1 MPKFDPQL
9 VKVMRSALEEAMT
22 RVPSEYATSA
32 TKVFLAEYI
41 LEAAAQGQT
50 RYDQFVTAAA
60 GQLEQTINLLFTQ
73 PDTNQSHARLRT
85 FQR

>member
-9 VKVMRSALEEAMT
+9 VKVMTSALEEAMT
-22 RVPSEYATSA
+22 SVPSEYATSA

-50 RYDQFVTAAA
+50 RYDQFVAAA
-60 GQLEQTINLLFTQ
+60 TGQIEQTINLLFT
-73 PDTNQSHARLRT
+73 
-85 FQR
+85 

>member
-1 MPKFDPQL
+1 MPKFDRHL
-9 VKVMRSALEEAMT
+9 VNVMRSALEAAMT
-22 RVPSEYATSA
+22 RVLSEYATSA

-50 RYDQFVTAAA
+50 RYDQFVTAAT
-60 GQLEQTINLLFTQ
+60 GQLEQTINLLFTE
-73 PDTNQSHARLRT
+73 PHANRAHAPLRT

>member
-1 MPKFDPQL
+1 L
-9 VKVMRSALEEAMT
+9 EATALEKAMT

-32 TKVFLAEYI
+32 TKVFLADYI

-50 RYDQFVTAAA
+50 RYDQFVTTAT
-60 GQLEQTINLLFTQ
+60 GQIEQTIDLLFTQ
-73 PDTNQSHARLRT
+73 PDANQAHAPLRT